1 MLEDVPESG
10 IDLEPYRKL
19 KEKITK
25 HNYNKLEALKFK
37 MTLQLRN
44 LRLLKDHDEI
54 MRGIEKKQVGGQKR
68 DNKIQNIQQI
78 SRLERDIERTAK
90 QLRVEMDTIEMK
102 QGDHTE
108 QEASFLQDC
117 DGLMNQAGEYF
128 SHKEVKKM
136 ESLVKKDYTKINSK
150 INTNLVQERQE
161 RQRQMQEITDP

>member
-54 MRGIEKKQVGGQKR
+54 MRGIEKK
-68 DNKIQNIQQI
+68 
-78 SRLERDIERTAK
+78 
-90 QLRVEMDTIEMK
+90 
-102 QGDHTE
+102 
-108 QEASFLQDC
+108 
-117 DGLMNQAGEYF
+117 
-128 SHKEVKKM
+128 
-136 ESLVKKDYTKINSK
+136 
-150 INTNLVQERQE
+150 
-161 RQRQMQEITDP
+161 